1 MFVDAVKSE
10 VCLPDSSTAGYG
22 NKHVPDP
29 QALVLRHLTHGVVTV
44 RLCRNKTLTP
54 CWVVVQAAGRGRDY
68 QQS

>member
-29 QALVLRHLTHGVVTV
+29 QALVLRHLTHGVVAP
-44 RLCRNKTLTP
+44 LDCAEIKHSLA
-54 CWVVVQAAGRGRDY
+54 Q
-68 QQS
+68 